1 VRVKDVEVAAP
12 VHQHLG
18 EPRIP
23 DDWVDN

>member
-12 VHQHLG
+12 VHQHLR